1 MRLSAMVRA
10 TFLLAL
16 IAVLAAGEPLVCRG
30 FDAATATQA
39 VVSTSGRLLTLDPGL
54 GARTVWFAL
63 AGNEPAAA
71 RQALAHAIGCW
82 WTSAPNG
89 QLTREARL
97 SAAGASVRT
106 FPPLPFTPPGS
117 EVLLRRLLDPW
128 LGGDGGLAL
137 DTATKVWN
145 ATASPSGLARLE
157 QLLAALADPAPRAPH
172 LLPASLPTNAFA
184 RSPRGADLGAWSID
198 LAACSGV
205 AVALASDCDPAA
217 PAPTGTVSNLR
228 EAVAALTAS
237 GVSAALHHGCLGIG
251 LAAPLDRLHPAE
263 RAAVAVLPIGHLCRD
278 DAQVVQL
285 SAQLGARVAPQAW
298 DMPGWAIAP
307 LAWRR
312 SLLVV
317 ADPPTIHAVM
327 TALEAADQIGL
338 EAWLR

>member
-1 MRLSAMVRA
+1 MVRA

-16 IAVLAAGEPLVCRG
+16 IAFLAAGEPLVCRG

-54 GARTVWFAL
+54 GGRPVWFAL
-63 AGNEPAAA
+63 AGNEPVPA

-82 WTSAPNG
+82 WTSATSG
-89 QLTREARL
+89 QLTRDVRL
-97 SAAGASVRT
+97 STADASVRT
-106 FPPLPFTPPGS
+106 FPPMPFTPAAS
-117 EVLLRRLLDPW
+117 EALLRRLLDPW

-137 DTATKVWN
+137 DTATNVWN

-157 QLLAALADPAPRAPH
+157 QLLAALGDPAPRAPH
-172 LLPASLPTNAFA
+172 LLPAGLPTNAFA
-184 RSPRGADLGAWSID
+184 RSPRGADLGAWSLD

-217 PAPTGTVSNLR
+217 AAPAGTVSNLR
-228 EAVAALTAS
+228 EAVAALAAS
-237 GVSAALHHGCLGIG
+237 GLSAALHHGCLGIG
-251 LAAPLDRLHPAE
+251 LATPLDRLHPAE
-263 RAAVAVLPIGHLCRD
+263 RAAVAVLPIGHLCRND
-278 DAQVVQL
+278 DQVVQL

>member
-1 MRLSAMVRA
+1 MTHVSI
-10 TFLLAL
+10 LLAL
-16 IAVLAAGEPLVCRG
+16 SALLATGEPLVCRG

-39 VVSTSGRLLTLDPGL
+39 VVSASGRLLRLDPGL
-54 GARTVWFAL
+54 GNRPVWFAL
-63 AGNEPAAA
+63 AGNDPSPA

-82 WTSAPNG
+82 WTSAASG

-97 SAAGASVRT
+97 SSSEVGVRT
-106 FPPLPFTPPGS
+106 FPPLPSTPPGS
-117 EVLLRRLLDPW
+117 EALLRRLLDPW
-128 LGGDGGLAL
+128 LGGDGGLAR
-137 DTATKVWN
+137 DTATNVWN
-145 ATASPSGLARLE
+145 TTASPGGLARLE
-157 QLLAALADPAPRAPH
+157 QLLAAMADPSPRAPH
-172 LLPASLPTNAFA
+172 LVPAMLPTRTFA
-184 RSPRGADLGAWSID
+184 RSPRGADLGAWSLD
-198 LAACSGV
+198 LAACSGA
-205 AVALASDCDPAA
+205 AVALAPDCDPAA
-217 PAPTGTVSNLR
+217 PAPAGTVVNLG

-237 GVSAALHHGCLGIG
+237 GLSAAMHHGCLGIG
-251 LAAPLDRLHPAE
+251 LSAPLDRLHPAE

-298 DMPGWAIAP
+298 DLPGWAIAP